1 MNGNRSRYTYTPTF
15 GMQKRGLSRKSVP
28 IRQVPEA
35 PDFTQVPDPSI
46 GTPLQQTAPQQPAQA
61 QSSAPQMSSYMP
73 APSYLPTN
81 QANTFAQQSTA
92 QIPFAA
98 PAFVQPGQSNQIPPV
113 QNAVQSNYQQLPLGN
128 TLHAAQNLGQS
139 PRAQGFVPPQPGV
152 MPAQQLSAAPPQIG
166 WNNPQAM
173 PQSIPPFSN
182 PAMGNI
188 LPNAPF
194 QSVQQQMTAY
204 PPLQPIP
211 QQPGFT
217 VQATAPHT
225 APRAASLDA
234 DKLWSIFLFGLLP
247 LLFIPCLFVPN
258 TWDVLRFLFIGA
270 SVIGLGAM
278 WYRQMYHPGSRL
290 IVSIV
295 YVALCIA
302 TIAMLMQGAND
313 AKQTAANMAQNQQQ
327 TQQQNAAAPTQT
339 PDAYSAGA
347 VVLTPTPAPTISGP
361 SEAERRLD
369 LFMELWKVNNTTEM
383 VNLVQPSWRSQQ
395 ENAAKSLF
403 LALANRTPEDFTIE
417 EISGTETDNSRTIT
431 MRATINKNTGKAP
444 IVYRFMVMMVKEG
457 GEWYVNPNSLATNDA
472 EETAAEDEN
481 VVKTQSSGAVTEP
494 PRETV
499 TPAPPAS
506 TPLYYNIGGNYYHMD
521 PECPSVAKD
530 YLPFDASFSYADLA
544 SYNRDLLPCLN
555 CNAPVDTLD

>member
-1 MNGNRSRYTYTPTF
+1 MNGNRSRYTYTPAF

-46 GTPLQQTAPQQPAQA
+46 GTPLQQTAPLQQPQA
-61 QSSAPQMSSYMP
+61 LNSAPQMSSYMP
-73 APSYLPTN
+73 APSYFTSNQPSSFSQQPT
-81 QANTFAQQSTA
+81 T

-98 PAFVQPGQSNQIPPV
+98 PSFVQPGQHTPISPV
-113 QNAVQSNYQQLPLGN
+113 QNVPQSNYQQLPLGN
-128 TLHAAQNLGQS
+128 TLHSVQNLGHS
-139 PRAQGFVPPQPGV
+139 SRAQGFVPPQPGV
-152 MPAQQLSAAPPQIG
+152 SPAPQLTTAPPQIG
-166 WNNPQAM
+166 WSNPQAV

-182 PAMGNI
+182 PAMGSSQ
-188 LPNAPF
+188 
-194 QSVQQQMTAY
+194 QSSPYQAAQQQMPAY

-217 VQATAPHT
+217 VQATASHT
-225 APRAASLDA
+225 APRAASIDA

-247 LLFIPCLFVPN
+247 LLFIPCLFVPS
-258 TWDVLRFLFIGA
+258 TWDVLRFLFIGT

-278 WYRQMYHPGSRL
+278 WYRQMYNPATRL

-327 TQQQNAAAPTQT
+327 TQQQNNVVPSPT

-347 VVLTPTPAPTISGP
+347 VVLTPTPAPTVSGP

-444 IVYRFMVMMVKEG
+444 VVYRFMVMMVKEG
-457 GEWYVNPNSLATNDA
+457 GEWYVNPNSLATNDVD
-472 EETAAEDEN
+472 ETTAEDEN

-521 PECPSVAKD
+521 SNCPSVAKD